1 MVNYRR
7 NRLDGGV
14 YFFTATLRDRRS
26 DLLTREIEALR
37 TSWKRAADR
46 VPHRIIAAVV
56 LPEHL
61 HVLIEMRDNEDDY
74 PRLWQE
80 IKKGFTRRVDSARSP
95 WQPRY
100 WEHTIRDDADWRAHV
115 DYIHFNPVKHG
126 HVERAADWPHSSIHR
141 YIERGDLPRDW
152 GMGTPF
158 SGDFG
163 EPIGG

>member
-46 VPHRIIAAVV
+46 VPHRIIVAVV

-100 WEHTIRDDADWRAHV
+100 WEHTIRDDADW
-115 DYIHFNPVKHG
+115 
-126 HVERAADWPHSSIHR
+126 PHSSIHR